1 MSTVD
6 FLIEQIEALSSE
18 VENYLEKQN
27 EENCPNLLSKRQL
40 LLEELA
46 VIANKA
52 SSKEFLKYQDFLR
65 RLQAR
70 DYLAKSSILE
80 QQKLLLSQ
88 SGKQSRAKKAVKAYN
103 KFGS

>member
-1 MSTVD
+1 MSSVD
-6 FLIEQIEALSSE
+6 SLIEQVEALSSE
-18 VENYLEKQN
+18 VENHLEKQD

-46 VIANKA
+46 GVANKV
-52 SSKEFLKYQDFLR
+52 SSEEFLKYQNFLR
-65 RLQAR
+65 RLQTR
-70 DYLAKSSILE
+70 DDLAKSSILK
-80 QQKLLLSQ
+80 QQKLLISQ